1 MSFKDQI
8 AKDIDKVFLNLDDF
22 AESHVVEGAK
32 ITCVISTDA
41 QNKIINGRIL
51 GQIEAD
57 TFLYAKTEDAPRYR
71 SPESIIN
78 VDGKEMV
85 VVKWSESMG
94 VVVIA
99 LRQNCMM

>member
-1 MSFKDQI
+1 MSLKDQI

-22 AESHVVEGAK
+22 ADSHVIEGED

-41 QNKIINGRIL
+41 QNKIVNGRIL

-57 TFLYAKTEDAPRYR
+57 TFLYAKTEKAPRYR

-85 VVKWSESMG
+85 VVKWAESMG
-94 VVVIA
+94 MVVIA